1 MVLIMQLEIIHIMS
15 DYIKAVT
22 ADNFT
27 QEVIEKSQQV
37 PVLVDFWAEW
47 CAPCKQLMPVL
58 HNMVDSLDGAVH
70 LATVDTD
77 TEQEIAMQYGIR
89 SLPTVA
95 LFKDGEIVE
104 QFMGVKPE
112 SEIRTLLEPYLAKD
126 DSEAEAVAAASENV
140 QKAMALI
147 AQDQLMEAIPFL
159 QSDGSTQAKL
169 LLIKIYLQEGE
180 IDKAVETYNSFE
192 DWQASDK
199 EVELIKV
206 IIDLIQI
213 VPKTDND
220 ALKDA
225 IEQTVADD
233 PEQGIRQL
241 LQLLSEAQD
250 EEKEEI
256 KQSVIIAFG
265 LIGDPQLLTQLR
277 RKMASIIFR

>member
-1 MVLIMQLEIIHIMS
+1 MAPIMQQEIIHIMS
-15 DYIKAVT
+15 EYIKAVT
-22 ADNFT
+22 AADFE
-27 QEVIEKSQQV
+27 QDVIAKSQQV

-58 HNMVDSLDGAVH
+58 HNLVDSMEGDVY

-77 TEQEIAMQYGIR
+77 TEQELAMQYGIR

-95 LFKDGEIVE
+95 LFKNGEIVE

-112 SEIRTLLEPYLAKD
+112 SEIRTLLEPYLKKD
-126 DSEAEAVAAASENV
+126 TEAQAVAAASENV
-140 QKAMALI
+140 QKAMELI
-147 AQDQLMEAIPFL
+147 AQDQLMEAIPYL
-159 QSDGSTQAKL
+159 QNDGSTQAKL

-180 IDKAVETYNSFE
+180 IEKAVETYNGFE
-192 DWQASDK
+192 DWQSSDK
-199 EVELIKV
+199 EVESIKV

-213 VPKTDND
+213 VPKTNND

-265 LIGDPQLLTQLR
+265 LIADPQLLTQLR

>member
-1 MVLIMQLEIIHIMS
+1 MAPIMQQEIIHIMS
-15 DYIKAVT
+15 EYIKAVT
-22 ADNFT
+22 AADFE
-27 QEVIEKSQQV
+27 QDVIAKSQQV

-47 CAPCKQLMPVL
+47 CAPCKQLMTVL
-58 HNMVDSLDGAVH
+58 HNLVDSMEGDVY

-77 TEQEIAMQYGIR
+77 TEQELAMQYGIR

-95 LFKDGEIVE
+95 LFKNGEIVE

-112 SEIRTLLEPYLAKD
+112 SEIRTLLEPYLKKD
-126 DSEAEAVAAASENV
+126 TEAQAVAAASENV
-140 QKAMALI
+140 QKAMELI
-147 AQDQLMEAIPFL
+147 AQDQLMEAIPYL
-159 QSDGSTQAKL
+159 QNDGSTQAKL

-180 IDKAVETYNSFE
+180 IEKAVETYNGFE
-192 DWQASDK
+192 DWQSSDK
-199 EVELIKV
+199 EVESIKV

-213 VPKTDND
+213 VPKTNND

-265 LIGDPQLLTQLR
+265 LIADPQLLTQLR

>member
-1 MVLIMQLEIIHIMS
+1 MAPIMQQEIIHIMS
-15 DYIKAVT
+15 EYIKAVT
-22 ADNFT
+22 AADFE
-27 QEVIEKSQQV
+27 QDVIAKSQQV

-58 HNMVDSLDGAVH
+58 HNLVDSMEGDVY

-77 TEQEIAMQYGIR
+77 TEQELAMQYGIR

-95 LFKDGEIVE
+95 LFKNGEIVE

-112 SEIRTLLEPYLAKD
+112 SEIRTLLEPYLKKD
-126 DSEAEAVAAASENV
+126 TEAQAVAAASENV
-140 QKAMALI
+140 QKAMELI
-147 AQDQLMEAIPFL
+147 AQDQLMEAIPYL
-159 QSDGSTQAKL
+159 QNDGSTQAKL

-180 IDKAVETYNSFE
+180 IEKAVETYNGFE
-192 DWQASDK
+192 DWQSSDK
-199 EVELIKV
+199 EVESIKV

-213 VPKTDND
+213 VPKTNND

-233 PEQGIRQL
+233 PEQGIRHL

-265 LIGDPQLLTQLR
+265 LIADPQLLTQLR

>member
-1 MVLIMQLEIIHIMS
+1 MAPIMQQEIIHIMS
-15 DYIKAVT
+15 EYIKAVT
-22 ADNFT
+22 AADFE
-27 QEVIEKSQQV
+27 QDVIAKSQQV

-58 HNMVDSLDGAVH
+58 HNLVDSMEGDVY

-77 TEQEIAMQYGIR
+77 TEQELAMQYGVR

-95 LFKDGEIVE
+95 LFKNGEIVE

-112 SEIRTLLEPYLAKD
+112 SEIRTLLEPYLKKD
-126 DSEAEAVAAASENV
+126 TEAQAVAAASENV
-140 QKAMALI
+140 QKAMELI
-147 AQDQLMEAIPFL
+147 AQDQLMEAIPYL
-159 QSDGSTQAKL
+159 QNDGSTQAKL

-180 IDKAVETYNSFE
+180 IEKAVETYNGFE
-192 DWQASDK
+192 DWQSSDK
-199 EVELIKV
+199 EVESIKV

-213 VPKTDND
+213 VPKTNND

-265 LIGDPQLLTQLR
+265 LIADPQLLTQLR

>member
-1 MVLIMQLEIIHIMS
+1 MVPIIQQEIIHIMS

-22 ADNFT
+22 ADNFE
-27 QEVIEKSQQV
+27 QEVITKSQQV

-77 TEQEIAMQYGIR
+77 TEQEIAAQYGIR

-112 SEIRTLLEPYLAKD
+112 SEIRTLLEPHIVKD
-126 DSEAEAVAAASENV
+126 DSEALAVAAASESV

-147 AQDQLMEAIPFL
+147 AQDQLKEAIPYL
-159 QSDGSTQAKL
+159 QNDGSTQAKL
-169 LLIKIYLQEGE
+169 MLIKIYLQEGE
-180 IDKAVETYNSFE
+180 VDKAVESYNGFE
-192 DWQASDK
+192 DWQTSDK
-199 EVELIKV
+199 EVESIKV

-213 VPKTDND
+213 IPKTNND

-225 IEQTVADD
+225 IELTVADD
-233 PEQGIRQL
+233 PEQGIKQL

-250 EEKEEI
+250 DEKEQI
-256 KQSVIIAFG
+256 KQSIIIAFG
-265 LIGDPQLLTQLR
+265 LIADPQLLTQLR
-277 RKMASIIFR
+277 RKMASIIFK

>member
-1 MVLIMQLEIIHIMS
+1 MAPIMQQEIIHIMS
-15 DYIKAVT
+15 EYIKAVT
-22 ADNFT
+22 AADFE
-27 QEVIEKSQQV
+27 QDVIAKSQQV

-58 HNMVDSLDGAVH
+58 HNLVDSMEGDVY

-77 TEQEIAMQYGIR
+77 TEQELAMQYGVR

-95 LFKDGEIVE
+95 LFKNGEIVE

-112 SEIRTLLEPYLAKD
+112 SEIRTLLEPYLKKD
-126 DSEAEAVAAASENV
+126 TEAQAVAAASENV
-140 QKAMALI
+140 QKAMELI
-147 AQDQLMEAIPFL
+147 AQDQLMEAIPYL
-159 QSDGSTQAKL
+159 QNDGSTQAKL

-180 IDKAVETYNSFE
+180 IEKAVETYNGFE
-192 DWQASDK
+192 DWQSSDK
-199 EVELIKV
+199 EVESIKV

-213 VPKTDND
+213 VPKTNND

-233 PEQGIRQL
+233 PEQGIRHL

-265 LIGDPQLLTQLR
+265 LIADPQLLTQLR